1 MIKVKQLMIEKEKEI
16 LEKEK
21 RILRRRWWQESEGEK
36 KTRISIKFESSCG
49 VGWLAAAAGLLK
61 INTKYIRSSRRRNFF
76 SRTQSCWIEVREGHG
91 KEKEEET
98 QKKWKPKKGPHRV
111 LVGGDDKGDWR
122 WKKSAMVMNS
132 QDIYPKER
140 EVS

>member
-21 RILRRRWWQESEGEK
+21 KGFDEDDSKRVREK

-61 INTKYIRSSRRRNFF
+61 INTKYIRRRNFF

-91 KEKEEET
+91 KEKEE
-98 QKKWKPKKGPHRV
+98 KNWKEMKTKKGPHRV
-111 LVGGDDKGDWR
+111 VGGGDDKGDWR

-140 EVS
+140 EFS